1 MEEKLIYL
9 NSYRPICSTKFGIN
23 AIKNYNILPFAD
35 GSCRRE
41 PDFENKYPSITALC
55 RGDKFAPNLKE
66 GNIIV
71 YMTVGGKFNEYKK
84 GHHLVAIL
92 IVEKIFTNHEAAKE
106 AYSSM
111 DTDIPSNCMFETKPI
126 EFKRTS
132 GNFKTNKEYKSYNL
146 LSDEQKIKREENRIN
161 YWDKEYKKRENK
173 NSCFIKTKSLYL
185 ELNNPKVIERK
196 LFEQIFGKIPNTQIP
211 QKIKKEQLIHL
222 LNSLNIDFLYN
233 GLL

>member
-23 AIKNYNILPFAD
+23 AIKNYNILPFVD

-41 PDFENKYPSITALC
+41 LDFENKYPSITALC

-92 IVEKIFTNHEAAKE
+92 IVEKIFNSHEEAKT
-106 AYSSM
+106 AYL
-111 DTDIPSNCMFETKPI
+111 DIGKGIPSNCMFKTEPI
-126 EFKRTS
+126 EFKKTS
-132 GNFKTNKEYKSYNL
+132 GNFKSAKEYNFYNS
-146 LSDEQKIKREENRIN
+146 LSNEQKKKREEKRIFHWN
-161 YWDKEYKKRENK
+161 EAYKERENK

-185 ELNNPKVIERK
+185 ELDNPKVIDRK
-196 LFEQIFGKIPNTQIP
+196 LFEQIFGKIPNTQRP
-211 QKIKKEQLIHL
+211 QKIIKEQLIQL
-222 LNSLNIDFLYN
+222 LNSLSIDIVL
-233 GLL
+233 